1 MAERTFE
8 VDDIHCGGCEQG
20 IRGGLGPAEG
30 IEEVFPDQETNQVR
44 VRFDESRID
53 EDAVIDLLAETGFPV
68 RRVVEAKDEGSDTAE
83 TPGDSSGAD
92 DPEGEADSGRA
103 ARYGLLVAAV
113 AIAGLAGYAGY
124 ELYPRFDLPAAEG
137 AGLLVLAAGAGIAS
151 FFAPC
156 SFPLLVTLLSRPAG
170 RSKNREPAAR
180 PVVFGAALSAGAAGF
195 LLLAGVVIALGGRA
209 FFETVT
215 FTSTTGRTLRIVVGA
230 LLIGLGLIQT
240 GVLASRSFHAVEG
253 VTKNLNRSQA
263 RLRREHPVA
272 GYTAF
277 GFFYLLAGFG

>member
-8 VDDIHCGGCEQG
+8 VDNIHCGGCEQG
-20 IRGGLGPAEG
+20 IRGGLGPADG
-30 IEEVFPDQETNQVR
+30 IEEVVPDQRTNQVR
-44 VRFDESRID
+44 VAFDPSRID
-53 EDAVIDLLAETGFPV
+53 ETAISDLLAETGFPV
-68 RRVVEAKDEGSDTAE
+68 RRTIEARDEPSSAAEASDTRGHE
-83 TPGDSSGAD
+83 
-92 DPEGEADSGRA
+92 PESGRA
-103 ARYGLLVAAV
+103 APYAVLVAAV
-113 AIAGLAGYAGY
+113 AVAGLAGYTGY

-170 RSKNREPAAR
+170 RSRNREPAAR
-180 PVVFGAALSAGAAGF
+180 PVVFGAALSAGAAAF
-195 LLLAGVVIALGGRA
+195 LLLAGLLIALGGRA
-209 FFETVT
+209 FFESVT
-215 FTSTTGRTLRIVVGA
+215 FTSTAGRTLRIVVGG
-230 LLIGLGLIQT
+230 LLIVLGLVQT

-253 VTKNLNRSQA
+253 LTKNLNRSQA
-263 RLRREHPVA
+263 RLRRERPIA